1 MAAVRRLLSS
11 TRYYKFVRYEEA
23 PPEPSDNDAV
33 TEIPAGLLPERPTAA
48 TNPTTIP
55 RMREY
60 NAYLADLAEKDKER
74 TDDTRTTA
82 TPVEAI
88 RKALLGYRVMAWTT
102 GIWLI
107 ALCYE
112 MVLKYVS
119 SVDGLTWIAVVHGW
133 VYFVYLLFTANL
145 AVKVR
150 WPIAKTIGVL
160 LAGTIPLVGI
170 IVEHFQT
177 KDIKE
182 KFGI

>member
-1 MAAVRRLLSS
+1 MSS
-11 TRYYKFVRYEEA
+11 PNPEA
-23 PPEPSDNDAV
+23 PDE
-33 TEIPAGLLPERPTAA
+33 TA
-48 TNPTTIP
+48 
-55 RMREY
+55 R
-60 NAYLADLAEKDKER
+60 LAE
-74 TDDTRTTA
+74 TA
-82 TPVEAI
+82 PRETI

-112 MVLKYVS
+112 MVLKYIVK
-119 SVDGLTWIAVVHGW
+119 VDDPPSWIGIVHGW

-160 LAGTIPLVGI
+160 LAGTIPLLGV

-177 KDIKE
+177 RNIKAQ
-182 KFGI
+182 FGL

>member
-1 MAAVRRLLSS
+1 M
-11 TRYYKFVRYEEA
+11 KE
-23 PPEPSDNDAV
+23 PP
-33 TEIPAGLLPERPTAA
+33 T
-48 TNPTTIP
+48 PTT
-55 RMREY
+55 
-60 NAYLADLAEKDKER
+60 A
-74 TDDTRTTA
+74 
-82 TPVEAI
+82 VETI

-112 MVLKYVS
+112 MVMKYGFGDDS
-119 SVDGLTWIAVVHGW
+119 LGWIAIVHGW

-150 WPIAKTIGVL
+150 WPIGKTIGVL

-177 KDIKE
+177 SDIRQR
-182 KFGI
+182 FGL